1 MKANELKALLKR
13 YNAKHI
19 IYGVIDW
26 KGEKQMRA
34 EKDLIFCAT
43 DKAFEREVKYLQNA
57 DFVKLIYAV
66 HA

>member
-26 KGEKQMRA
+26 KGEKQMRT
-34 EKDLIFCAT
+34 EKNFIFCVT
-43 DKAFEREVKYLQNA
+43 DKDFEREVKYLQNV
-57 DFVKLIYAV
+57 DGVQMIYAV